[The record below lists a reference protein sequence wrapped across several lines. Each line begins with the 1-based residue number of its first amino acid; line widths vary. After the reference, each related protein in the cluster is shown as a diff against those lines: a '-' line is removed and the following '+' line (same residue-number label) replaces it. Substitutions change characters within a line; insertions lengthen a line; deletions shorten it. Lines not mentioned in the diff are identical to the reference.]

1 MPLSAALRR
10 DDVMC
15 CAVLL
20 QGHGEKHGR
29 RPDLVDMQHVHRGA
43 ACLFGRDRGGRNL
56 AQGECW
62 VLVCMYACMYDLLL
76 ALCGQSTALE
86 LDYFNKQVQ
95 VKDSD
100 TVSGGEGAGE
110 GAEGPRGSG
119 NGSGSGSHSK
129 RQRDLEAQQAEE
141 ARRLGVD
148 KGLFRRKP
156 QPANAPSIFASKSKG
171 KGKGGGRSRN
181 SSDDEEEGRDIEAGP
196 GSAGRGGAGNG
207 RNFFSFSF
215 GSDRQ
220 HVHPQSAKKSSQS
233 MAGLIAEE
241 PEATP
246 LHAEDGP
253 PAGHRPSPG
262 PGPRH
267 SQGDA
272 EAAGAEG
279 AVDAGPEGAER
290 APGREQRR
298 LIR

>member
-1 MPLSAALRR
+1 M
-10 DDVMC
+10 
-15 CAVLL
+15 
-20 QGHGEKHGR
+20 
-29 RPDLVDMQHVHRGA
+29 
-43 ACLFGRDRGGRNL
+43 
-56 AQGECW
+56 
-62 VLVCMYACMYDLLL
+62 LVCMYACMYDLLL

-86 LDYFNKQVQ
+86 LDYFSKQVH

-110 GAEGPRGSG
+110 GAEGPR
-119 NGSGSGSHSK
+119 GSGSGSHSK

-156 QPANAPSIFASKSKG
+156 QPANAPSIFASKGKG
-171 KGKGGGRSRN
+171 KGKGGGKSRSRN
-181 SSDDEEEGRDIEAGP
+181 SSDEEEEGRDIEAGP

-207 RNFFSFSF
+207 KNFFSFSF

-262 PGPRH
+262 PRQG
-267 SQGDA
+267 QGDA

-290 APGREQRR
+290 APRREQPR
-298 LIR
+298 LVR